1 MNKATNDVLKLLV
14 LVFVLPVVI
23 LSMVI
28 DLPSGM
34 SVQLQSTQSTLS
46 TQSTESTAPPDTNA
60 PTTAPPLTYAPTQPM
75 PTEPDATEAIATE
88 PLPTECPEQRI
99 CVNLNG
105 TLQEMVLEEY
115 LLGVVLAEMP
125 ASFHMEALKAQAVAC
140 RSYALLGSAGG
151 GNHQEGFVCTSS
163 ACCQAYQSP
172 EEYIREGGTWE
183 HVQKVGEAIAQTK
196 GEVLTYNGELV
207 LATYFSCSGGS
218 TEAAITVFGV
228 DYPYLQAVKSPGE
241 EFAGVY
247 FDSVTYMP
255 EEFAKALSADLSG
268 DPAKWIGEM
277 TYTQGGG
284 IHSVRIGNATYD
296 GLTVKALLG
305 LRSTIFTMEVTDDGI
320 SIQTQGYG
328 HRVGMS
334 QYGAQA
340 MAVAGS
346 SYHEILLHYYVGT
359 TLAQS
364 AVIF

>member
-1 MNKATNDVLKLLV
+1 MNRTTNDFLKLLV
-14 LVFVLPVVI
+14 LVFVIPVVI
-23 LSMVI
+23 LSFVI
-28 DLPSGM
+28 DLPGSLSM
-34 SVQLQSTQSTLS
+34 QLQNTQSMDTTQSTQLTSLPVTS
-46 TQSTESTAPPDTNA
+46 I
-60 PTTAPPLTYAPTQPM
+60 PTTLPPVTYAPTQPL
-75 PTEPDATEAIATE
+75 PTEPTMTEVIATE
-88 PLPTECPEQRI
+88 PPSTQSQEQTI
-99 CVNLNG
+99 TVNMSGL
-105 TLQEMVLEEY
+105 LQEMILEEY

-140 RSYALLGSAGG
+140 RSYALMGCSGS
-151 GNHQEGFVCTSS
+151 GNHKEGYVCTSS

-172 EEYIREGGTWE
+172 EAYIRQGGTWE
-183 HVQKVGEAIAQTK
+183 NVQKVTEAISQTK
-196 GEVLTYNGELV
+196 GEVLTYDGELV

-228 DYPYLQAVKSPGE
+228 DYPYLQSVKSPGE

-247 FDSVTYMP
+247 YDSVTYMP
-255 EEFAKALSADLSG
+255 EEFAEALSADLSG
-268 DPAKWIGEM
+268 DPSRWIGEM

-305 LRSTIFTMEVTDDGI
+305 LRSTVFSIQVTEAGI
-320 SIQTQGYG
+320 CIQTQGYG

-340 MAVAGS
+340 MAVEGS

>member
-1 MNKATNDVLKLLV
+1 MNKATNDFLKLLI

-23 LSMVI
+23 LSLVLELPGEI
-28 DLPSGM
+28 SAELQGSQSAASTQAAEHTQLPS
-34 SVQLQSTQSTLS
+34 S
-46 TQSTESTAPPDTNA
+46 STASAMPSD
-60 PTTAPPLTYAPTQPM
+60 TYAPTEPIPTVPDETDVMATQP
-75 PTEPDATEAIATE
+75 PAEAA
-88 PLPTECPEQRI
+88 EQTI
-99 CVNLNG
+99 WVNRSGL
-105 TLQEMVLEEY
+105 LEEMALEEY

-125 ASFHMEALKAQAVAC
+125 ASFHIEALKAQAVAS
-140 RSYALLGSAGG
+140 RSYALVGSSGG
-151 GNHQEGFVCTSS
+151 GNHPEGYVCTSA

-172 EEYIREGGTWE
+172 EEYIRAGGSWE
-183 HVQKVGEAIAQTK
+183 HIQKVSDAISQTK
-196 GEVLTYNGELV
+196 GEVLTYEGKLV

-228 DYPYLQAVKSPGE
+228 DYPYLQSVDSPGE
-241 EFAGVY
+241 EFASVY
-247 FDSVTYMP
+247 YDSITYTP
-255 EEFAKALSADLSG
+255 EEFAEALSADLSG
-268 DPAKWIGEM
+268 NPSRWIGEM

-305 LRSTIFTMEVTDDGI
+305 LRSTIFTIRVTDAGI
-320 SIQTQGYG
+320 CVETQGYG

-340 MAVAGS
+340 MAQEGS
-346 SYHEILLHYYVGT
+346 SYLDILLHYYVGT